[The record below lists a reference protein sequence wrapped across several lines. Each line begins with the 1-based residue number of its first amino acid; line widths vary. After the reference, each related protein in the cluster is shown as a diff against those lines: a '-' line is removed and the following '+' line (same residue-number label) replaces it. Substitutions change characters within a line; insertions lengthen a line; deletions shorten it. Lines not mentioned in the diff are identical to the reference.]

1 MAANEHRGE
10 VAITLV
16 GEDYVMRPTFQCLCE
31 IEAQTGVGIFA
42 MARRF
47 HASNFGISD
56 AAIIVTA
63 GMKAAGET
71 GATVKKIGEMIFETG
86 LDKTAAP
93 ITEFL
98 MMALGGPSQGNA
110 ETADES

>member
-10 VAITLV
+10 VAITLS
-16 GEDYVMRPTFQCLCE
+16 GKDYVMRPTFQCLCE
-31 IEAQTGVGIFA
+31 IEGKTGVGIFA
-42 MARRF
+42 LARRF

-63 GMKAAGET
+63 GMKSAGEE
-71 GATVKKIGEMIFETG
+71 GATVQKVGEMIFEQG
-86 LDKTAAP
+86 LDSTAAP

-98 MMALGGPSQGNA
+98 MMALGGPSKGNA